1 MRFADTLV
9 PESIS
14 KNKAVFLGSII
25 ALCVFFFSGKFIPS
39 FEFVFLGMIGLSLI
53 LFSVFKFELALYQ
66 FIATLMLIETFFFT
80 LSVAFF
86 FSFIVLFFYAVKKPD
101 LSAFKNWLAFPLVVF
116 IISTLP
122 SYINSVQY
130 TRSIA
135 ESFQWG
141 ALFCIAS
148 IFGVTLKDDAAIK
161 RMIWFFVFVVF
172 LSSLTTISSAAFSM
186 RRQFGFSGIAFIDL
200 CGVAIMFMI
209 ASLFYEKK
217 FRAFKTIVLLIL
229 LLAEFLTQT
238 RNVFITLAISIFFVI
253 ILLFKEKDSLA
264 IKKRN
269 IIAFIA
275 VFFMVLAIVLVIIY
289 SYNPEMLAR
298 LSSKPNKILDEEVM
312 SIGSFTSR
320 LLIWDTAF
328 NGFKAHPYVG
338 IGFYTFPIASKIYS
352 TINPMLY
359 SLFVARLT
367 PHETI
372 IALFCEVGIVGFLGF
387 SFLYISLVRAMARVR
402 KTANSKKDITRTAM
416 INSALIYIL
425 ISLFATDAWLF
436 GNLIMLWA
444 FILGLFTANLNILKN
459 ADSMVPKG

>member
-1 MRFADTLV
+1 
-9 PESIS
+9 
-14 KNKAVFLGSII
+14 
-25 ALCVFFFSGKFIPS
+25 
-39 FEFVFLGMIGLSLI
+39 
-53 LFSVFKFELALYQ
+53 
-66 FIATLMLIETFFFT
+66 
-80 LSVAFF
+80 
-86 FSFIVLFFYAVKKPD
+86 
-101 LSAFKNWLAFPLVVF
+101 
-116 IISTLP
+116 
-122 SYINSVQY
+122 
-130 TRSIA
+130 
-135 ESFQWG
+135 
-141 ALFCIAS
+141 
-148 IFGVTLKDDAAIK
+148 
-161 RMIWFFVFVVF
+161 
-172 LSSLTTISSAAFSM
+172 
-186 RRQFGFSGIAFIDL
+186 
-200 CGVAIMFMI
+200 MI